1 MKCFVFL
8 LLAFVLISL
17 ACSLSAVQPINEG
30 TADKPIRKRLL
41 PCDNAAVLPVAALGA
56 VLWRKKYR

>member
-1 MKCFVFL
+1 M

-41 PCDNAAVLPVAALGA
+41 PCGNAAVLPVAALGA